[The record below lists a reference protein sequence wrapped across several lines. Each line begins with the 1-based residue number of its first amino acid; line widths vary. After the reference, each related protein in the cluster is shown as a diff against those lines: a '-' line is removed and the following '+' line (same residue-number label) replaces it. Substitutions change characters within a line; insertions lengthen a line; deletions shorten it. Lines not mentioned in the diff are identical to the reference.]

1 MDRKYRQSG
10 YQDNAPSTPRGPAGP
25 FDDRPARL
33 EGAPRGRSA
42 GRPSVEVFR
51 CRGCGEKND
60 PAVAPA
66 ALCVKCKTPLHAC
79 AQCRHFDGGAQF
91 QCRQPIPVPISAKS
105 RANECTFYEPAVT
118 LDLTGRKATDTP
130 DQARSAF
137 DKLFGKKP

>member
-1 MDRKYRQSG
+1 MDRRYRQRG
-10 YQDNAPSTPRGPAGP
+10 YQDNGPSEPRGAGGP
-25 FDDRPARL
+25 FADRPAHL

-60 PAVAPA
+60 AAVALP

-91 QCRQPIPVPISAKS
+91 QCRQPIPIPISAKS

-118 LDLTGRKATDTP
+118 LNLPERKATDTP

-137 DKLFGKKP
+137 DKLFGKNP